1 MKMSTMDLAMEIAKE
16 ITKAEKRGDNRVM
29 ISHRLSG
36 LVSGLK
42 LAGVITEDEA
52 LEMLINIKNEF
63 NM

>member
-1 MKMSTMDLAMEIAKE
+1 MKMSTMDLAVAIAKE
-16 ITKAEKRGDNRVM
+16 IHHAEKRGDSKVM

-36 LVSGLK
+36 MVSGLK